1 MVFVQDNLT
10 GRETK
15 LIKGKSQAVVC
26 MELLL
31 LILVGCGSA
40 CATIEADSKA

>member
-1 MVFVQDNLT
+1 MVFVQDKLA

-15 LIKGKSQAVVC
+15 LIKEKSQAVVC

-31 LILVGCGSA
+31 FLVGCGSA
-40 CATIEADSKA
+40 CATIEADSKV